1 MTEISAGRVFPNFTC
16 FSLYGIARSGSA
28 DVNKRLSLFSLQSS
42 QHHRC
47 WGPFPTP
54 GPGEALQRGTAAR
67 SLPCAQRGAP
77 GAVCGVLG
85 SVLCTSVWTWWC
97 GDTGSGSRWWWAGW
111 DRWERQGGRAAVGG
125 RLLLLCQTGHG
136 ARSCVRSHAG
146 LRSLSPLA
154 LV

>member
-1 MTEISAGRVFPNFTC
+1 MTERSAGRVFPNFTC

-28 DVNKRLSLFSLQSS
+28 DVNERLSLVFTSEQ
-42 QHHRC
+42 
-47 WGPFPTP
+47 PTP
-54 GPGEALQRGTAAR
+54 QMLGSLPDPRSRGGFAEGH